1 MIMYTSLIDR
11 FIIISLIISFNSLKS
26 EEKLNQIEIATLGA
40 GCFWCVE
47 AVFERIDGVL
57 DVISG
62 YTGGETKNPTYK
74 EVISGKTGHVETAQ
88 ISFDKTKISYNEIL
102 EIFWLSHDPTTLN
115 RQGNDVGTQ
124 YRSVIF
130 FHNQNQEIIAK
141 KSLNKKIDSKVF
153 KNKIVTTIEK
163 LEVFYEA
170 ENYHQDYFNNNP
182 NAPYCQYIILPK
194 LKKLNLIQN

>member
-1 MIMYTSLIDR
+1 MKLYSFNKLSLM
-11 FIIISLIISFNSLKS
+11 FLIILFNFTSS

-47 AVFERIDGVL
+47 AVFERIDGVI
-57 DVISG
+57 DVVSG
-62 YTGGETKNPTYK
+62 YTGGKTKNPSYK

-88 ISFDKTKISYNEIL
+88 ISFDKTKISYDQIL

-124 YRSVIF
+124 YRSAIF
-130 FHNQNQEIIAK
+130 FHNLNQKNIAERSLK
-141 KSLNKKIDSKVF
+141 EKSNSKIF
-153 KNKIVTTIEK
+153 KNRIVTTIEK
-163 LEVFYEA
+163 LDIFYEA

>member
-1 MIMYTSLIDR
+1 M
-11 FIIISLIISFNSLKS
+11 FLIILFNFTSS
-26 EEKLNQIEIATLGA
+26 EEKLNKIEIATLGA

-47 AVFERIDGVL
+47 AVFERIDGVI
-57 DVISG
+57 DVVSG
-62 YTGGETKNPTYK
+62 YTAGKTKNPSNK

-88 ISFDKTKISYNEIL
+88 ISFDKTKISYDQIL

-124 YRSVIF
+124 YRSAIF
-130 FHNQNQEIIAK
+130 FHNLNQKNIAERSLK
-141 KSLNKKIDSKVF
+141 EKSDSKIF
-153 KNKIVTTIEK
+153 KNRIVTTIEK
-163 LEVFYEA
+163 LDIFYEA

>member
-1 MIMYTSLIDR
+1 MKLYSFNKLSLI
-11 FIIISLIISFNSLKS
+11 FLIILFNFTSS

-47 AVFERIDGVL
+47 AVFERIDGVI
-57 DVISG
+57 DVVSG
-62 YTGGETKNPTYK
+62 YTGGKTKNPSYK

-88 ISFDKTKISYNEIL
+88 ISFDKTKISYAQIL

-124 YRSVIF
+124 YRSAIF
-130 FHNQNQEIIAK
+130 FHNLNQKNIAERSLK
-141 KSLNKKIDSKVF
+141 EKSNSKIF
-153 KNKIVTTIEK
+153 KNRIVTTIEK
-163 LEVFYEA
+163 LDIFYEA

>member
-1 MIMYTSLIDR
+1 MKLYSFNKLSLM
-11 FIIISLIISFNSLKS
+11 FLIILFNFTSS

-47 AVFERIDGVL
+47 AVFERIDGVI
-57 DVISG
+57 DVVSG
-62 YTGGETKNPTYK
+62 YTGGKTKNPSYK

-88 ISFDKTKISYNEIL
+88 ISFDKTKISYDQIL

-124 YRSVIF
+124 YRSAIF
-130 FHNQNQEIIAK
+130 FHNLNQKNIAE
-141 KSLNKKIDSKVF
+141 KSLKEKSNSRIF
-153 KNKIVTTIEK
+153 KNRIVTTIEK
-163 LEVFYEA
+163 LDVFYEA

>member
-1 MIMYTSLIDR
+1 MKLYSFNKLSLM
-11 FIIISLIISFNSLKS
+11 FLIILFNFTSS

-47 AVFERIDGVL
+47 AVFERIDGVI
-57 DVISG
+57 DVVSG
-62 YTGGETKNPTYK
+62 YTGGKTKNPSYK
-74 EVISGKTGHVETAQ
+74 EVITGKTGHVETAQ
-88 ISFDKTKISYNEIL
+88 ISFDKTKISYDQIL

-124 YRSVIF
+124 YRSAIF
-130 FHNQNQEIIAK
+130 FHNLNQKNIAERSLK
-141 KSLNKKIDSKVF
+141 EKSNSKIF
-153 KNKIVTTIEK
+153 KNRIVTTIEK
-163 LEVFYEA
+163 LDIFYEA

>member
-1 MIMYTSLIDR
+1 M
-11 FIIISLIISFNSLKS
+11 FLIILFNFTSS

-47 AVFERIDGVL
+47 AVFERIDGVI
-57 DVISG
+57 DVVSG
-62 YTGGETKNPTYK
+62 YTGGKTKNPSYK
-74 EVISGKTGHVETAQ
+74 DVISGKTGHVETAQ
-88 ISFDKTKISYNEIL
+88 ISFDKTKISYDQIL

-124 YRSVIF
+124 YRSAIF
-130 FHNQNQEIIAK
+130 FHNLNQKNIAERSLK
-141 KSLNKKIDSKVF
+141 EKSNSKIF
-153 KNKIVTTIEK
+153 KNRIVTTIEK
-163 LEVFYEA
+163 LDIFYEA

>member
-1 MIMYTSLIDR
+1 MKLYSFNKLSLM
-11 FIIISLIISFNSLKS
+11 FLIILFNFTSS

-47 AVFERIDGVL
+47 AVFERIDGVI
-57 DVISG
+57 DVVSG
-62 YTGGETKNPTYK
+62 YTGGKTKNPSYK

-88 ISFDKTKISYNEIL
+88 ISFDKTKISYDQIL

-124 YRSVIF
+124 YRSAIF
-130 FHNQNQEIIAK
+130 FHNLNQKNIAERSLK
-141 KSLNKKIDSKVF
+141 EKSNSKIF
-153 KNKIVTTIEK
+153 KNRIVTTIEK
-163 LEVFYEA
+163 LDIFYEA

-194 LKKLNLIQN
+194 LKKLNLIKN

>member
-1 MIMYTSLIDR
+1 MKLFSFNKLSLI
-11 FIIISLIISFNSLKS
+11 FLIILFNFTSS

-47 AVFERIDGVL
+47 AVFERIDGVI
-57 DVISG
+57 DVVSG
-62 YTGGETKNPTYK
+62 YTGGKTKNPSYK

-88 ISFDKTKISYNEIL
+88 ISFDKTKISYDQIL

-124 YRSVIF
+124 YRSAIF
-130 FHNQNQEIIAK
+130 FHNLNQKNIAERSLK
-141 KSLNKKIDSKVF
+141 EKSNSKIF
-153 KNKIVTTIEK
+153 KNRIVTTIEK
-163 LEVFYEA
+163 LDIFYEA

>member
-1 MIMYTSLIDR
+1 MKLYSFNKLSLMF
-11 FIIISLIISFNSLKS
+11 FIILFNFGRS

-47 AVFERIDGVL
+47 AVFERIDGVI
-57 DVISG
+57 DVVSG
-62 YTGGETKNPTYK
+62 YTGGKTKNPSYK
-74 EVISGKTGHVETAQ
+74 DVISGKTGHVETAQ
-88 ISFDKTKISYNEIL
+88 ISFDKTKISYDQIL

-124 YRSVIF
+124 YRSAIF
-130 FHNQNQEIIAK
+130 FHNLNQKNIAERSLK
-141 KSLNKKIDSKVF
+141 EKSNSKIF
-153 KNKIVTTIEK
+153 KNRIVTTIEK
-163 LEVFYEA
+163 LDIFYEA

>member
-1 MIMYTSLIDR
+1 MKLYSFNKLLLM
-11 FIIISLIISFNSLKS
+11 FLIILFNFAKR

-47 AVFERIDGVL
+47 AVFERIDGVI
-57 DVISG
+57 DVVSG
-62 YTGGETKNPTYK
+62 YTGGKTKNPSYK

-88 ISFDKTKISYNEIL
+88 ISFDKTKISYDQIL

-124 YRSVIF
+124 YRSAIF
-130 FHNQNQEIIAK
+130 FHNLNQKNIAE
-141 KSLNKKIDSKVF
+141 KSLKEKSNSRIF
-153 KNKIVTTIEK
+153 KNRIVTTIEK
-163 LEVFYEA
+163 LDVFYEA